1 MISRFTFGI
10 FAAAALGCGG
20 ADPAQR
26 FVPADE
32 LARAAIHEA
41 LASWKDGRAP
51 DKAGADGPPVKVADA
66 AQKTLPRP
74 TGFKIIG
81 EVAGPRPRTYAVR
94 LQFAEAPTERT
105 VKYLVVGVDPLWV
118 FHE

>member
-1 MISRFTFGI
+1 MNR
-10 FAAAALGCGG
+10 
-20 ADPAQR
+20 
-26 FVPADE
+26 
-32 LARAAIHEA
+32 
-41 LASWKDGRAP
+41 RAP

-118 FHE
+118 FHERDYELISHWEHPMHEPEPVAADGK